1 MSKFLLVAGGLAA
14 VLLLAAGCGAS
25 GSSGDGGSSSGAR
38 AIAVTITDDGC
49 RANPSKVPPGPA
61 TFEVQNDGADKV
73 SEVELVSGNSILGE
87 AEGVAPGLSGKFSV
101 TLKEGRF
108 ETYCPGAD
116 RERWPFVVA
125 GGSGAQGVSDA
136 ATASVRRY
144 RSYLEAQT
152 ALLVART
159 AAFTSAV
166 RAGRLADA
174 KRLYVQARIPYERIE
189 PVAESF
195 GSLDPAI
202 DARAGDVP
210 AAQWTGFHPMEK
222 AMWIKGTTGGL
233 GVLASR
239 LQADV
244 KDLQRRVRRVKL
256 EPAQIANGSV
266 ELLGEV
272 SKSKITGEEERY
284 SHTDLDDFEANV
296 DGSRAAYAS
305 VRKFVA
311 AEKPALAAEIDRR
324 FEDVSK
330 ALAPYRRG
338 AGFVTYTALTT
349 ADTRKLSQAID
360 ALAEPLSRVGAIVVT
375 Q

>member
-1 MSKFLLVAGGLAA
+1 MSKALGVAGGLAV
-14 VLLLAAGCGAS
+14 VLVLAGCGSS

-38 AIAVTITDDGC
+38 TVAVTITDDGC
-49 RANPSKVPPGPA
+49 RASPPKAPAGPA

-101 TLKEGRF
+101 TLREGRF

-125 GGSGAQGVSDA
+125 GGSSQGVSKA
-136 ATASVRRY
+136 AAAAVRHY

-166 RAGRLADA
+166 RDGRLADA
-174 KRLYVQARIPYERIE
+174 KRLYVQARVPYERIE

-210 AAQWTGFHPMEK
+210 TAQWTGFHPMEK
-222 AMWIKGTTGGL
+222 AIWIKGTTGGL
-233 GVLASR
+233 GSLASR

-296 DGSRAAYAS
+296 DGSRTAYAS
-305 VRKFVA
+305 VRKIVA

-324 FEDVSK
+324 FDDVRK

-349 ADTRKLSQAID
+349 ADTRKLSQSID

-375 Q
+375 R

>member
-1 MSKFLLVAGGLAA
+1 MKSALGVMGGVAA
-14 VLLLAAGCGAS
+14 VLLLAGCG
-25 GSSGDGGSSSGAR
+25 GSAGADSKPGAR
-38 AIAVTITDDGC
+38 TISVTITDKGC
-49 RANPSKVPPGPA
+49 LAKPAKVSAGPA
-61 TFEVQNDGADKV
+61 TFEVKNDGADKV

-87 AEGVAPGLSGKFSV
+87 SEGIAPGLSGKFSV
-101 TLKEGRF
+101 TLREGKYQ
-108 ETYCPGAD
+108 TYCPGAD
-116 RERWPFVVA
+116 QDRWPFVVA
-125 GGSGAQGVSDA
+125 GGAAPKALSGAA
-136 ATASVRRY
+136 AASVRRY
-144 RSYLEAQT
+144 RAYLEAQT

-159 AAFTSAV
+159 AAFTNAV
-166 RAGRLADA
+166 REGRLADA
-174 KRLYVQARIPYERIE
+174 KRLYVPARIPYERVE

-210 AAQWTGFHPMEK
+210 ASQWTGFHPMEK
-222 AMWIKGTTGGL
+222 ALWISGTTRGL
-233 GVLASR
+233 GSLASK

-244 KDLQRRVRRVKL
+244 KDLQQRVRHVRL

-296 DGSRAAYAS
+296 DGSREAYQS
-305 VRKFVA
+305 VRKIVA
-311 AEKPALAAEIDRR
+311 AENPALANEIDQR
-324 FEDVSK
+324 FDAVSR

-338 AGFVTYTALTT
+338 SGYVTYTALTA

-360 ALAEPLSRVGAIVVT
+360 ALAEPLSRVGAIVVAR
-375 Q
+375 